1 MVLDSFMKAI
11 VPDIDASDLL
21 DELKNFPEKNAVRN
35 GVRFSLFRKG
45 NLLWY
50 SAVSEKVPVP
60 IGEDD

>member
-1 MVLDSFMKAI
+1 MKAL
-11 VPDIDASDLL
+11 VPGVDVTDLV
-21 DELKNFPEKNAVRN
+21 DELKSFSEKNAVRN